1 MERTERLILII
12 SLVFLMVFIFS
23 ILYASKRLGIEVPEC
38 IPAEEPYKSGE
49 LVELDENT
57 YQLKCVA
64 KMWNFDPGKVT
75 VPVGS
80 EVDIYLSSADV
91 VHGFH
96 INDKDVNLM
105 AVPGGV
111 NKTTVKFD
119 EPGKYNIVCH
129 EYCGSGHENM
139 RGQII
144 VEEANL

>member
-1 MERTERLILII
+1 M
-12 SLVFLMVFIFS
+12 
-23 ILYASKRLGIEVPEC
+23 PEC